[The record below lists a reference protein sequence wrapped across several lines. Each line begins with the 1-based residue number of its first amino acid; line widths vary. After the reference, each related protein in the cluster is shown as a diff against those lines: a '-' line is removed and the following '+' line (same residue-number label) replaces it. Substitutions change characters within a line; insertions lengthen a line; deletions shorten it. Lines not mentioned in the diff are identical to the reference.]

1 MEDNEDYLGVKFYKN
16 INEEE
21 YHPTNA
27 LRISKTLSSI
37 AILNNSTFNKLKTM
51 PVVQLVQSL
60 H

>member
-1 MEDNEDYLGVKFYKN
+1 MDDNEDYLGVKSYKN

-21 YHPTNA
+21 YHPTNS
-27 LRISKTLSSI
+27 LRISKILSST
-37 AILNNSTFNKLKTM
+37 AIMNNSTFNKLKTM